1 MDSMWCRM
9 FAILIALFLILW
21 AGVMGDICE
30 QCVCSKFECESV
42 IKNCSTN
49 KIDLICDGKM
59 EKLRKTNQSSIFSL
73 ETIQW
78 PRRNITISAKLN
90 YLNVTY
96 LPK

>member
-1 MDSMWCRM
+1 MESMWCRM
-9 FAILIALFLILW
+9 FAITIAIFLILW
-21 AGVMGDICE
+21 AEVNGDICE

-42 IKNCSTN
+42 IKNCSIN
-49 KIDLICDGKM
+49 EIDINCDGKND
-59 EKLRKTNQSSIFSL
+59 KLRKTNQSISL

-90 YLNVTY
+90 YLNVTF

>member
-9 FAILIALFLILW
+9 YAILIALFIILW
-21 AGVMGDICE
+21 AGVNGDICE
-30 QCVCSKFECESV
+30 DKCVCSKFECESV

-49 KIDLICDGKM
+49 EIDIICDGKK
-59 EKLRKTNQSSIFSL
+59 EKLRKTNQSISL
-73 ETIQW
+73 EKIQW